1 MMCMGLYYKD
11 AVGSLPLPLFGFAG
25 GEVAATWG
33 LEFRLLRLVPG
44 FGGCRVPVFGIQ
56 SRASSTV
63 GF

>member
-44 FGGCRVPVFGIQ
+44 FGGCRVQSRIQ